1 MAMEPWFLYPPE
13 ANYRRLSG
21 SSVGARSAA
30 STYQV
35 MSAAIAED
43 GHEQYTNALELAE
56 ANIGAVGEK
65 IEQVGRDQ
73 FLYSEQLSLQAS
85 QAGAQLDAVANRAD
99 STRARR
105 VPMSII
111 ENNKL
116 WQKTAME
123 QMWWNPAAPAILAS
137 ALTAYG
143 AMWAVNATTGTV
155 FDVGAARQA
164 MPVQVKSPPMSV
176 TYGTNLPK
184 TVVGGTT
191 SIDRADLNALLK
203 QIARPEQ
210 ASQVLTPS
218 APQTMSP
225 AVQNALANSEAV
237 AHQMIRPI
245 DGLRGGGLGTG
256 DTMPYVGANPTQ
268 SYPRGGIPELTTQTT
283 HGALAPVADRADL
296 AAFNPAAGGM
306 RPGVAP
312 GMSQGMSQGTSQGTS
327 RGMTQGMGTGPRYG
341 TGAGTKAAGMRMP
354 GFNRSSL
361 GSGAGSGAGAGSGS
375 TSPISAA
382 RAGGGAGSLG
392 GMRSGGALGGMRA
405 GGTGTGAGAGA
416 GSVGG
421 RMGPAFTGVN
431 PMDKTLGSIQQAGST
446 GTTAGSGTGTV
457 GQQARGGVG
466 PMGMGRGNQQQREQS
481 GSGARAYV
489 AQEVSF
495 TSLKDEEELAR
506 RRDDMF
512 R

>member
-21 SSVGARSAA
+21 SSAGARSAA

-35 MSAAIAED
+35 MAAAIAED
-43 GHEQYTNALELAE
+43 GHEQYANAMELAE

-73 FLYSEQLSLQAS
+73 LRYSEQLSLQAF
-85 QAGAQLDAVANRAD
+85 QAGMQLNAVANRAD
-99 STRARR
+99 STRAWR
-105 VPMSII
+105 VPLSII

-143 AMWAVNATTGTV
+143 AMWSVNATTGTV
-155 FDVGAARQA
+155 FDVAAARQA

-184 TVVGGTT
+184 TVVDGLT

-203 QIARPEQ
+203 QITRPEQ
-210 ASQVLTPS
+210 ASQILTPS

-225 AVQNALANSEAV
+225 AVQNALANSESV

-256 DTMPYVGANPTQ
+256 NTMPYVGANPTQ
-268 SYPRGGIPELTTQTT
+268 AYPRGGIPELSTQTT
-283 HGALAPVADRADL
+283 RGALATAQRSDL
-296 AAFNPAAGGM
+296 AAFNPATAGGM

-312 GMSQGMSQGTSQGTS
+312 SMTQ
-327 RGMTQGMGTGPRYG
+327 GMTQGMSHSMGSGLGSGTG
-341 TGAGTKAAGMRMP
+341 TGTKSTGLRMP
-354 GFNRSSL
+354 GFN
-361 GSGAGSGAGAGSGS
+361 GSRIGSGAGAGSGS
-375 TSPISAA
+375 TSPLSAT
-382 RAGGGAGSLG
+382 RAGGGS
-392 GMRSGGALGGMRA
+392 GALGGMRA
-405 GGTGTGAGAGA
+405 GGAGAGAGARAGA

-431 PMDKTLGSIQQAGST
+431 PMDKTLGSMQQAGST
-446 GTTAGSGTGTV
+446 GTTTGSGTGTV
-457 GQQARGGVG
+457 GQQARGGMG

-481 GSGARAYV
+481 GSGAYAYV

-512 R
+512 K

>member
-13 ANYRRLSG
+13 ANFRRLSG
-21 SSVGARSAA
+21 SSAGAKAA
-30 STYQV
+30 AGTYYL
-35 MSAAIAED
+35 MAAAIAED
-43 GHEQYTNALELAE
+43 GQEQFDNAMQLAE

-73 FLYSEQLSLQAS
+73 LRYSEELALQAFS
-85 QAGAQLDAVANRAD
+85 ASTQLNAVANRAD
-99 STRARR
+99 STRAWR
-105 VPMSII
+105 VPLSII
-111 ENNKL
+111 ENNKM
-116 WQKTAME
+116 WQREAAK
-123 QMWWNPAAPAILAS
+123 QMWWNPAAPAILAG

-143 AMWAVNATTGTV
+143 AMWAANATTGTV
-155 FDVGAARQA
+155 FDVAATRQA
-164 MPVQVKSPPMSV
+164 MPVEVKSPPMSV

-184 TVVGGTT
+184 TIAGGPT
-191 SIDRADLNALLK
+191 SIDRADLNALLN
-203 QIARPEQ
+203 QITRPEQ
-210 ASQVLTPS
+210 AGQLLTPS

-268 SYPRGGIPELTTQTT
+268 AYPRGGIPELSTQTT
-283 HGALAPVADRADL
+283 RGALATAQRGDV
-296 AAFNPAAGGM
+296 AAFNPAAATASGM
-306 RPGVAP
+306 RPGLAP
-312 GMSQGMSQGTSQGTS
+312 GMGSGS
-327 RGMTQGMGTGPRYG
+327 GTGSSG
-341 TGAGTKAAGMRMP
+341 LRMP
-354 GFNRSSL
+354 GMPGMSGSGTSGLRMPGLSGSGL
-361 GSGAGSGAGAGSGS
+361 GPGAGSGA
-375 TSPISAA
+375 TSPVAA
-382 RAGGGAGSLG
+382 RA
-392 GMRSGGALGGMRA
+392 GGALGGMRA
-405 GGTGTGAGAGA
+405 GGAGAGSGVGA

-421 RMGPAFTGVN
+421 RVGPAFTGVS
-431 PMDKTLGSIQQAGST
+431 PMDKTLGAMQQAGATS
-446 GTTAGSGTGTV
+446 GTAAGAGSGTV

-481 GSGARAYV
+481 GPGTHAYV